1 MFHCS
6 IITPEKVLIDTE
18 VTSVTLPTING
29 EITVLSHHAR
39 LVTQLSAGIL
49 TIRMPS
55 REETM
60 AIDGG
65 FVEMGSKTL
74 TILADFATLAD
85 DVNILKAEEARK
97 RAETAM
103 KEKKSLADF
112 TQAEA
117 EFKRALLELK
127 AAGRKSRAH

>member
-85 DVNILKAEEARK
+85 DVNTLKAEEARK

-127 AAGRKSRAH
+127 VAGRKSRTH